1 MERRDFFKT
10 GFLTIFSLYGF
21 SGNMSSF
28 AGEKIPP
35 THHAGTGRCPFT
47 GVYSGT
53 LTNERVMMPD
63 VFSRLLAQERFVLV
77 VPERN
82 TSALLIPENSPEWEM
97 LKQLFDAA
105 DKDDPL
111 ILRERAEIDGGG
123 NLYFPERVRKFAGIH
138 TPAIAI
144 IGHGYVIEIIDSELY
159 HSRIV

>member
-1 MERRDFFKT
+1 MPC
-10 GFLTIFSLYGF
+10 
-21 SGNMSSF
+21 F
-28 AGEKIPP
+28 AGEKILP
-35 THHAGTGRCPFT
+35 THHSGTARYPFT

-53 LTNERVMMPD
+53 LTNERVVMPD
-63 VFSRLLAQERFVLV
+63 AFSRLLVQGRFVLV

-82 TSALLIPENSPEWEM
+82 TSALLIPDNGPEWEM

-111 ILRERAEIDGGG
+111 ILRERSEIDGQG
-123 NLYFPERVRKFAGIH
+123 NLYFPEAVSKFAGIH

-144 IGHGYVIEIIDSELY
+144 IGHGYVIEIIDSERY